1 MTADE
6 NLLGT
11 LALEPLACTLQRAVD
26 GGDGVVEEL
35 RYVTGRPAE
44 HIAEHEHRTLFR
56 RQQQHRRDEREL
68 ETSARLLWFRL
79 DRDG

>member
-11 LALEPLACTLQRAVD
+11 LALEQLACTLQRAVD
-26 GGDGVVEEL
+26 SGDGVVEEL
-35 RYVTGRPAE
+35 RYVTGTTE